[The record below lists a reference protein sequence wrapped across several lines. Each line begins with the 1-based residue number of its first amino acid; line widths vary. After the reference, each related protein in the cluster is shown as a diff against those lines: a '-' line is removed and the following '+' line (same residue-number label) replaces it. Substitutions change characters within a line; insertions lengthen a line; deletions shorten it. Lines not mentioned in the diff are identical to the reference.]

1 MPHGQAE
8 DGQGWEL
15 PASFPLGFKA
25 MGRVKS
31 PGNPHHC
38 QLALLPTL
46 ATGKHLE
53 QVNMTQGYRNLVS
66 MKPTSSGG

>member
-1 MPHGQAE
+1 MPHGQVE
-8 DGQGWEL
+8 NGHGQEL

-31 PGNPHHC
+31 PGNLIYHC

-46 ATGKHLE
+46 ATGEHLE
-53 QVNMTQGYRNLVS
+53 QVNMTQGY
-66 MKPTSSGG
+66 